1 MTGGRW
7 IEETGLLHSP
17 AILTNSFGVGAAYQG
32 IYEYGI
38 REYADEKGH
47 VDWFLCP
54 VVAETFDAF
63 MNDISKFSVRPEH
76 VVRGMDRASADPVPE
91 GNTGGGTGMLCYYF
105 KGGTVDQ
112 NRICLRCFSYLA
124 PSSFELL
131 VLRST
136 GTGSSSRIVPGAEK
150 EYTIAALVQAN
161 YGAMRDFCV
170 AGAPIGRLI
179 YEEQE
184 REMRKNP
191 DDPELM
197 AQAKIIVRLVEAKKK
212 MDGSIIVVLVTDA
225 RCIRFSCSGW
235 RKELRLA
242 WNEWVGRAIIHL
254 GISFWHFRQLVR
266 YQCRVQLFKRKRSIL
281 GNLQRSRLS
290 MSMTRQSTR
299 YLGL

>member
-1 MTGGRW
+1 MTHHLFLT
-7 IEETGLLHSP
+7 IVLLVLLTICFCCLFLSYVCRELLKP
-17 AILTNSFGVGAAYQG
+17 ALIN
-32 IYEYGI
+32 
-38 REYADEKGH
+38 KNH
-47 VDWFLCP
+47 
-54 VVAETFDAF
+54 
-63 MNDISKFSVRPEH
+63 
-76 VVRGMDRASADPVPE
+76 
-91 GNTGGGTGMLCYYF
+91 
-105 KGGTVDQ
+105 
-112 NRICLRCFSYLA
+112 
-124 PSSFELL
+124 SSFELL

-170 AGAPIGRLI
+170 AGVPIGRLI

-242 WNEWVGRAIIHL
+242 WHEWVGRAIIHL
-254 GISFWHFRQLVR
+254 GISFRHFR
-266 YQCRVQLFKRKRSIL
+266 
-281 GNLQRSRLS
+281 
-290 MSMTRQSTR
+290 
-299 YLGL
+299 